1 MVENKYDGR
10 KVIIREEMSH
20 YEEMGD
26 VCSSRND
33 TGFGWGRSEKT
44 LWGPGALMVID
55 GVSSLE

>member
-1 MVENKYDGR
+1 
-10 KVIIREEMSH
+10 MSH